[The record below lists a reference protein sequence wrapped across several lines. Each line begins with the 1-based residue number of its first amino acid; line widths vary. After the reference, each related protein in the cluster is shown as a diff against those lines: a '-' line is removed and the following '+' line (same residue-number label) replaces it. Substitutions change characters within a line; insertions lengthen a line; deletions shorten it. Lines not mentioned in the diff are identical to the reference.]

1 MTKVVESKVWQA
13 TGRVAPNF
21 ANSVDSW
28 ASIPYSFRIGGNLR
42 NLRIKMIPVL
52 AGPLQLTRGFRR
64 LNSRNY
70 RYFPPLA

>member
-1 MTKVVESKVWQA
+1 MTKVVESKVWRA

-28 ASIPYSFRIGGNLR
+28 SSIPSSFRIRGNLR
-42 NLRIKMIPVL
+42 NLRIKIPVL